1 MSCLS
6 NHYDRRDGKCLL
18 RVLALFVALAVTPPV
33 LHAQEW
39 DHLNGRD
46 KVHDPTG
53 VWLVNTSLLGPDGKP
68 LFFIINFHSGGTLTQ
83 DIQGES
89 AFDPTAVPL
98 PPQDPNYDNNVITSP
113 QSGVWQKIGW
123 NTFVATTLSM
133 EYHVSTNPGPGS
145 PILQFT
151 KAQYTGKLIES
162 GDGITFDAVLVHFD
176 PSGINTGHKT
186 FKGNGKRIPLEIVP
200 NTSQNLPIPAPPQ

>member
-6 NHYDRRDGKCLL
+6 NHYDRRGGKCLL
-18 RVLALFVALAVTPPV
+18 RALALFVALAVTPPV

-68 LFFIINFHSGGTLTQ
+68 LFFIINFHRGGTLTQ

-89 AFDPTAVPL
+89 AFDPTRGGR
-98 PPQDPNYDNNVITSP
+98 Q
-113 QSGVWQKIGW
+113 IG
-123 NTFVATTLSM
+123 T
-133 EYHVSTNPGPGS
+133 GPR
-145 PILQFT
+145 L
-151 KAQYTGKLIES
+151 A
-162 GDGITFDAVLVHFD
+162 
-176 PSGINTGHKT
+176 
-186 FKGNGKRIPLEIVP
+186 
-200 NTSQNLPIPAPPQ
+200 PAPRSVRSFLRLCTRGRPLSAQTYTV